1 MKRILTF
8 LGVVVLLALPVVAL
22 AQAAPTSTSAA
33 PVTFVSDPI
42 GYLQAH
48 YEAIYAA
55 LFSVFIIARV
65 VIRYV
70 TVPKSGTLWAALYNF
85 IAFSGF
91 TLLHLRTERY
101 GQAPTMQHG
110 SCQLMGC
117 KPRPGDAP
125 TSFPKE
131 DQWSFS

>member
-85 IAFSGF
+85 I
-91 TLLHLRTERY
+91 LHASL
-101 GQAPTMQHG
+101 PTPKLATPLG
-110 SCQLMGC
+110 KVATAITAAAG
-117 KPRPGDAP
+117 GDAP
-125 TSFPKE
+125 PPTAPPPAAPAAA
-131 DQWSFS
+131 